1 MRSGLRCLI
10 LCHKEPDFR
19 WSRIGNAI
27 QVSIDVFMVFRG
39 VYTPIKNPLIV
50 CISNHLPRSSV
61 FQEKVVPL
69 LNKEQKKMVVEEKYM
84 ARCIELA
91 RGGEGNTAPNPMV
104 GAVIV
109 HKGKIIGEG
118 FHRKCGEAHAE
129 VNAVASVRDEALLRD
144 STIYVSL
151 EPCSHYGKTPPCAE
165 LIIRKGIPRVVVGTL
180 DPFPEVSGRG
190 VRMLREAGIEVVTG
204 VLEEEARA
212 LNPAFMTFQIRKR
225 PYVYLKWAQSADG
238 FMDIRR
244 EDASVPSVLL
254 SSAETLR
261 RVHRLRSEVAAIM
274 VGTRTALLDNPSLT
288 VRHWAGRSPVRVV
301 LDRTL
306 KLPVGSHLLD
316 GAVPTLVF
324 TAVEVESRPNVE
336 YVQIDFGQEVLSQVL
351 QYLYGQNLNSLMVE
365 GGAELLES
373 FLDVGLWDEAW
384 VETAPVVLG
393 AGVKAPAVPGVLT
406 GTEQRHGHFLE
417 TWKQKA

>member
-1 MRSGLRCLI
+1 
-10 LCHKEPDFR
+10 
-19 WSRIGNAI
+19 
-27 QVSIDVFMVFRG
+27 
-39 VYTPIKNPLIV
+39 
-50 CISNHLPRSSV
+50 
-61 FQEKVVPL
+61 
-69 LNKEQKKMVVEEKYM
+69 M

-91 RGGEGNTAPNPMV
+91 RGGAGHTAPNPMV

-109 HKGKIIGEG
+109 HNGKIIGEG

-165 LIIRKGIPRVVVGTL
+165 LIIKKGIPRVVVGTL

-212 LNPAFMTFQIRKR
+212 LNPAFMTFQMRKR
-225 PYVYLKWAQSADG
+225 PYIYLKWAQSADG
-238 FMDIRR
+238 FLDVRR
-244 EDASVPSVLL
+244 EDASEPPVRL
-254 SSAETLR
+254 SSAETFR
-261 RVHRLRSEVAAIM
+261 RVHRLRSEVAAIL

-301 LDRTL
+301 LDRML
-306 KLPVGSHLLD
+306 KLPADAHLLD
-316 GAVPTLVF
+316 GTVRTLVF
-324 TAVEVESRPNVE
+324 TALEAESRPNVE
-336 YVQIDFGQEVLSQVL
+336 YVRIDFGQEVLPQVL
-351 QYLYGQNLNSLMVE
+351 HYLAGQQLNSLMVE
-365 GGAELLES
+365 GGARLLAG
-373 FLDVGLWDEAW
+373 FLDAGLWDEAW

-393 AGVKAPAVPGVLT
+393 AGVKAPAVPGVLVA
-406 GTEQRHGHFLE
+406 TEQRDGHLLARWRQE
-417 TWKQKA
+417 I

>member
-1 MRSGLRCLI
+1 
-10 LCHKEPDFR
+10 
-19 WSRIGNAI
+19 
-27 QVSIDVFMVFRG
+27 
-39 VYTPIKNPLIV
+39 
-50 CISNHLPRSSV
+50 
-61 FQEKVVPL
+61 
-69 LNKEQKKMVVEEKYM
+69 MVVEEKYM

-261 RVHRLRSEVAAIM
+261 RVHRASFRSGGYYGRDTYGVVRQSVADCAALGWPFSSPGGARPDVEVAGRFA
-274 VGTRTALLDNPSLT
+274 S
-288 VRHWAGRSPVRVV
+288 AGWRGAYARIYSCRSRKPTECRVCA
-301 LDRTL
+301 D
-306 KLPVGSHLLD
+306 
-316 GAVPTLVF
+316 
-324 TAVEVESRPNVE
+324 
-336 YVQIDFGQEVLSQVL
+336 
-351 QYLYGQNLNSLMVE
+351 
-365 GGAELLES
+365 
-373 FLDVGLWDEAW
+373 
-384 VETAPVVLG
+384 
-393 AGVKAPAVPGVLT
+393 
-406 GTEQRHGHFLE
+406 
-417 TWKQKA
+417 

>member
-1 MRSGLRCLI
+1 M
-10 LCHKEPDFR
+10 
-19 WSRIGNAI
+19 
-27 QVSIDVFMVFRG
+27 
-39 VYTPIKNPLIV
+39 
-50 CISNHLPRSSV
+50 
-61 FQEKVVPL
+61 
-69 LNKEQKKMVVEEKYM
+69 
-84 ARCIELA
+84 
-91 RGGEGNTAPNPMV
+91 
-104 GAVIV
+104 
-109 HKGKIIGEG
+109 
-118 FHRKCGEAHAE
+118 
-129 VNAVASVRDEALLRD
+129 NAVASVWDEALLRD

-306 KLPVGSHLLD
+306 KLPVGSHLL
-316 GAVPTLVF
+316 
-324 TAVEVESRPNVE
+324 VESRPNVE

-373 FLDVGLWDEAW
+373 FLDAGLWDEAW

-406 GTEQRHGHFLE
+406 GTEQRHGHLLE

>member
-1 MRSGLRCLI
+1 M
-10 LCHKEPDFR
+10 
-19 WSRIGNAI
+19 
-27 QVSIDVFMVFRG
+27 
-39 VYTPIKNPLIV
+39 
-50 CISNHLPRSSV
+50 
-61 FQEKVVPL
+61 
-69 LNKEQKKMVVEEKYM
+69 MVVEEKYM

-118 FHRKCGEAHAE
+118 FHRRCGEAHAE

-165 LIIRKGIPRVVVGTL
+165 LIIKKGIPRVVVGTL

-190 VRMLREAGIEVVTG
+190 VRMLREAGVEVVTG

-212 LNPAFMTFQIRKR
+212 LNPAFMTFQMRKR

-238 FMDIRR
+238 FMDARR
-244 EDASVPSVLL
+244 ADVSEPPLLL

-288 VRHWAGRSPVRVV
+288 VRHWAGHSPVRVV

-306 KLPVGSHLLD
+306 KLPSASHVLD
-316 GAVPTLVF
+316 GTVRTLVF
-324 TAVEVESRPNVE
+324 TAVEAERGPNVE
-336 YVQIDFGQEVLSQVL
+336 YVRIDFGQDVLPQVL
-351 QYLYGQNLNSLMVE
+351 LYLYEQNLNSLMVE
-365 GGAELLES
+365 GGARLLES
-373 FLDVGLWDEAW
+373 FLAAGLWDEAW
-384 VETAPVVLG
+384 IETAPVVLG
-393 AGVKAPAVPGVLT
+393 TGVKAPAVCGVLAA
-406 GTEQRHGHFLE
+406 TEQRKGHLLE
-417 TWKQKA
+417 TWKQKV

>member
-1 MRSGLRCLI
+1 
-10 LCHKEPDFR
+10 
-19 WSRIGNAI
+19 
-27 QVSIDVFMVFRG
+27 MVFRG

-61 FQEKVVPL
+61 FQEKVVLL

-373 FLDVGLWDEAW
+373 FLDAGLWDEAW

-406 GTEQRHGHFLE
+406 GTEQRHGHLLE

>member
-1 MRSGLRCLI
+1 
-10 LCHKEPDFR
+10 
-19 WSRIGNAI
+19 
-27 QVSIDVFMVFRG
+27 
-39 VYTPIKNPLIV
+39 
-50 CISNHLPRSSV
+50 
-61 FQEKVVPL
+61 
-69 LNKEQKKMVVEEKYM
+69 MVVEEKYM

-91 RGGEGNTAPNPMV
+91 RGGEGYTAPNPMV

-129 VNAVASVRDEALLRD
+129 VNAIASVRDEALLRD

-165 LIIRKGIPRVVVGTL
+165 LIIKKGIPRVVVGTL

-190 VRMLREAGIEVVTG
+190 IRMLREAGIEVVTG

-212 LNPAFMTFQIRKR
+212 LNSAFMTFQIRKR
-225 PYVYLKWAQSADG
+225 PYIYLKWAQSADG
-238 FMDIRR
+238 FMDACRA
-244 EDASVPSVLL
+244 DASEPPVLL

-288 VRHWAGRSPVRVV
+288 VRHWTGHSPVRVV

-306 KLPVGSHLLD
+306 KLPAGSHLLD
-316 GAVPTLVF
+316 GTVRTVVF
-324 TAVEVESRPNVE
+324 TAVEAESRPNVE
-336 YVQIDFGQEVLSQVL
+336 YVRVDFGQEVLPQVL
-351 QYLYGQNLNSLMVE
+351 QYLYVQKLNSLMVE

-373 FLDVGLWDEAW
+373 FLDAGLWDEAW
-384 VETAPVVLG
+384 VETAPVALG
-393 AGVKAPAVPGVLT
+393 TGVKAPVVSGVLV
-406 GTEQRHGHFLE
+406 GSEQRRGHLLE
-417 TWKQKA
+417 TWKRKV

>member
-1 MRSGLRCLI
+1 
-10 LCHKEPDFR
+10 
-19 WSRIGNAI
+19 
-27 QVSIDVFMVFRG
+27 
-39 VYTPIKNPLIV
+39 
-50 CISNHLPRSSV
+50 
-61 FQEKVVPL
+61 
-69 LNKEQKKMVVEEKYM
+69 MVVEEKYM

-244 EDASVPSVLL
+244 EAASVPSVLL

-261 RVHRLRSEVAAIM
+261 RVHRLRSEVEAIM

-373 FLDVGLWDEAW
+373 FLDAGL
-384 VETAPVVLG
+384 G
-393 AGVKAPAVPGVLT
+393 
-406 GTEQRHGHFLE
+406 
-417 TWKQKA
+417 

>member
-1 MRSGLRCLI
+1 
-10 LCHKEPDFR
+10 
-19 WSRIGNAI
+19 
-27 QVSIDVFMVFRG
+27 
-39 VYTPIKNPLIV
+39 
-50 CISNHLPRSSV
+50 
-61 FQEKVVPL
+61 
-69 LNKEQKKMVVEEKYM
+69 MVVEEKYM

-91 RGGEGNTAPNPMV
+91 RGGEGYTAPNPMV

-129 VNAVASVRDEALLRD
+129 VNAIASVRDEALLRD

-165 LIIRKGIPRVVVGTL
+165 LIIKKGIPRVVVGTL

-190 VRMLREAGIEVVTG
+190 IRMLREAGIEVVTG

-212 LNPAFMTFQIRKR
+212 LNSAFMTFQIRKR
-225 PYVYLKWAQSADG
+225 PYIYLKWAQSADG
-238 FMDIRR
+238 FMDACRA
-244 EDASVPSVLL
+244 DASEPPVLL

-288 VRHWAGRSPVRVV
+288 VRHWTGHSPVRMV

-306 KLPVGSHLLD
+306 KLPAGSHLLD
-316 GAVPTLVF
+316 GTVRTVVF
-324 TAVEVESRPNVE
+324 TAVEAESRPNVE
-336 YVQIDFGQEVLSQVL
+336 YVRVDFGQEVLPQVL
-351 QYLYGQNLNSLMVE
+351 RYLYVQKLNSLMVE

-373 FLDVGLWDEAW
+373 FLDAGLWDEAW
-384 VETAPVVLG
+384 VETAPVALG
-393 AGVKAPAVPGVLT
+393 TGVKAPVVSGVLV
-406 GTEQRHGHFLE
+406 GSEQRHGHLLE
-417 TWKQKA
+417 TWKRKV

>member
-1 MRSGLRCLI
+1 
-10 LCHKEPDFR
+10 
-19 WSRIGNAI
+19 
-27 QVSIDVFMVFRG
+27 MVFRG

-61 FQEKVVPL
+61 FHEKVVLL

-129 VNAVASVRDEALLRD
+129 VNAVASVWDEALLRD

-373 FLDVGLWDEAW
+373 FLDAGLWDEAW

-406 GTEQRHGHFLE
+406 GTEQRHGHLLE

>member
-1 MRSGLRCLI
+1 
-10 LCHKEPDFR
+10 
-19 WSRIGNAI
+19 
-27 QVSIDVFMVFRG
+27 MVFRG

-316 GAVPTLVF
+316 GAVRTLVF
-324 TAVEVESRPNVE
+324 TAVEVESRLNVE

-351 QYLYGQNLNSLMVE
+351 QYLYEQNLNSLMVE

-373 FLDVGLWDEAW
+373 FFDAGLWDEAW

-406 GTEQRHGHFLE
+406 GTEQRHGHLLE

>member
-1 MRSGLRCLI
+1 
-10 LCHKEPDFR
+10 
-19 WSRIGNAI
+19 
-27 QVSIDVFMVFRG
+27 
-39 VYTPIKNPLIV
+39 
-50 CISNHLPRSSV
+50 
-61 FQEKVVPL
+61 
-69 LNKEQKKMVVEEKYM
+69 MVVEEKYM

-165 LIIRKGIPRVVVGTL
+165 LIIKKGIPRVVVGTL

-190 VRMLREAGIEVVTG
+190 VRMLREAGVEVVTG
-204 VLEEEARA
+204 VLEEEART

-238 FMDIRR
+238 FMDVRR
-244 EDASVPSVLL
+244 EDATESPVLL

-261 RVHRLRSEVAAIM
+261 RVHRASFRSGGHYGRDAYGVVGQSVADRAALGGSVSGPGGARPDIEVAGRFA
-274 VGTRTALLDNPSLT
+274 S
-288 VRHWAGRSPVRVV
+288 AGW
-301 LDRTL
+301 
-306 KLPVGSHLLD
+306 H
-316 GAVPTLVF
+316 GAY
-324 TAVEVESRPNVE
+324 ARIYSR
-336 YVQIDFGQEVLSQVL
+336 
-351 QYLYGQNLNSLMVE
+351 
-365 GGAELLES
+365 
-373 FLDVGLWDEAW
+373 
-384 VETAPVVLG
+384 
-393 AGVKAPAVPGVLT
+393 
-406 GTEQRHGHFLE
+406 
-417 TWKQKA
+417 

>member
-1 MRSGLRCLI
+1 MTQ
-10 LCHKEPDFR
+10 
-19 WSRIGNAI
+19 A
-27 QVSIDVFMVFRG
+27 SIDVFMVFRG

-261 RVHRLRSEVAAIM
+261 RVHRLRSEVEAIM
-274 VGTRTALLDNPSLT
+274 VGTHTALLDNPSLT

-373 FLDVGLWDEAW
+373 FLDAGLWDEAW

-406 GTEQRHGHFLE
+406 GTEQRHGHLLE

>member
-1 MRSGLRCLI
+1 
-10 LCHKEPDFR
+10 
-19 WSRIGNAI
+19 
-27 QVSIDVFMVFRG
+27 
-39 VYTPIKNPLIV
+39 
-50 CISNHLPRSSV
+50 
-61 FQEKVVPL
+61 
-69 LNKEQKKMVVEEKYM
+69 MVVEEKYM

-165 LIIRKGIPRVVVGTL
+165 LIIKKGIPRVVVGTL

-190 VRMLREAGIEVVTG
+190 VRMLREAGVEVVTG
-204 VLEEEARA
+204 VLEEEART

-238 FMDIRR
+238 FMDVRR
-244 EDASVPSVLL
+244 EDATESPVLL
-254 SSAETLR
+254 SSAETRR

-288 VRHWAGRSPVRVV
+288 VRHWAGQSPVRVV

-306 KLPVGSHLLD
+306 KLPAGSHLLD
-316 GAVPTLVF
+316 GMVRTLVF
-324 TAVEVESRPNVE
+324 TAAEVESRPNVE
-336 YVQIDFGQEVLSQVL
+336 YVQIDFEQEVLPQVL
-351 QYLYGQNLNSLMVE
+351 QYLYEQNLNSLMVE
-365 GGAELLES
+365 GGAGLLDS
-373 FLDVGLWDEAW
+373 FLDAGLWDEAW
-384 VETAPVVLG
+384 VETAPAVLG

-406 GTEQRHGHFLE
+406 GTEQRHGHLLE
-417 TWKQKA
+417 TWKQKV

>member
-1 MRSGLRCLI
+1 MRRAL
-10 LCHKEPDFR
+10 
-19 WSRIGNAI
+19 
-27 QVSIDVFMVFRG
+27 
-39 VYTPIKNPLIV
+39 
-50 CISNHLPRSSV
+50 
-61 FQEKVVPL
+61 
-69 LNKEQKKMVVEEKYM
+69 
-84 ARCIELA
+84 ELA
-91 RGGEGNTAPNPMV
+91 RYGYGHVSPNPMV
-104 GAVIV
+104 GCVIE
-109 HKGKIIGEG
+109 HNGKIIGEG
-118 FHRKCGEAHAE
+118 WHRRFGEAHAE

-144 STIYVSL
+144 STLYVSL

-190 VRMLREAGIEVVTG
+190 VRMLREAGVEVVTG

-238 FMDIRR
+238 FMDVRR
-244 EDASVPSVLL
+244 KDASEHPVLL

-288 VRHWAGRSPVRVV
+288 VRHWVGRSPVRVV

-306 KLPVGSHLLD
+306 KLPAGSHLLD
-316 GAVPTLVF
+316 GAVRTLVF
-324 TAVEVESRPNVE
+324 TAVEAGSRPNVE
-336 YVQIDFGQEVLSQVL
+336 YVRIDFGQEVLPQVL

-365 GGAELLES
+365 GGAGLLAS
-373 FLDVGLWDEAW
+373 FLDAGLWDEAW
-384 VETAPVVLG
+384 VETAPAVLG
-393 AGVKAPAVPGVLT
+393 AGVKAPAVSGVLT
-406 GTEQRHGHFLE
+406 ATEQRHGHLLE
-417 TWKQKA
+417 TWKRKV

>member
-1 MRSGLRCLI
+1 
-10 LCHKEPDFR
+10 
-19 WSRIGNAI
+19 
-27 QVSIDVFMVFRG
+27 MVFRG

-61 FQEKVVPL
+61 FQEKVVLL
-69 LNKEQKKMVVEEKYM
+69 LNKEQKKRVVEEKYM

-373 FLDVGLWDEAW
+373 FLDAGLWDEAW

-406 GTEQRHGHFLE
+406 GTEQRHGHLLE

>member
-1 MRSGLRCLI
+1 
-10 LCHKEPDFR
+10 
-19 WSRIGNAI
+19 
-27 QVSIDVFMVFRG
+27 
-39 VYTPIKNPLIV
+39 
-50 CISNHLPRSSV
+50 
-61 FQEKVVPL
+61 
-69 LNKEQKKMVVEEKYM
+69 MVVEEKYM

-91 RGGEGNTAPNPMV
+91 RGGEGYTAPNPMV

-129 VNAVASVRDEALLRD
+129 VNAIASVRDEALLRD

-165 LIIRKGIPRVVVGTL
+165 LIIKKGIPRVVVGTL

-190 VRMLREAGIEVVTG
+190 IRMLREAGIEVVTG

-212 LNPAFMTFQIRKR
+212 LNSAFMTFQIRKR
-225 PYVYLKWAQSADG
+225 PYIYLKWAQSADG
-238 FMDIRR
+238 FMDACRA
-244 EDASVPSVLL
+244 DASEPPVLL

-288 VRHWAGRSPVRVV
+288 VRHWTGHSPVRVV

-306 KLPVGSHLLD
+306 KLPAGSHLLD
-316 GAVPTLVF
+316 GTVRTVVF
-324 TAVEVESRPNVE
+324 TAVEAESRPNVE
-336 YVQIDFGQEVLSQVL
+336 YVRVDFGQEILPQVL
-351 QYLYGQNLNSLMVE
+351 QYLYVQKLNSLMVE
-365 GGAELLES
+365 GGAELLEN
-373 FLDVGLWDEAW
+373 FLDAGLWDEAW
-384 VETAPVVLG
+384 VETAPVALG
-393 AGVKAPAVPGVLT
+393 AGVKAPVVSGVLV
-406 GTEQRHGHFLE
+406 GSEQRHGHLLE
-417 TWKQKA
+417 TWKRKV

>member
-1 MRSGLRCLI
+1 
-10 LCHKEPDFR
+10 
-19 WSRIGNAI
+19 
-27 QVSIDVFMVFRG
+27 
-39 VYTPIKNPLIV
+39 
-50 CISNHLPRSSV
+50 
-61 FQEKVVPL
+61 
-69 LNKEQKKMVVEEKYM
+69 MVVEEKYM

-91 RGGEGNTAPNPMV
+91 RGGEGNTAPNPLV

-190 VRMLREAGIEVVTG
+190 VRMLREA
-204 VLEEEARA
+204 RA

-238 FMDIRR
+238 FMDVRR
-244 EDASVPSVLL
+244 EDASEPPALL

-306 KLPVGSHLLD
+306 KLPAGSHLLD
-316 GAVPTLVF
+316 GAVRTLVF
-324 TAVEVESRPNVE
+324 TAVEAESRPNVE
-336 YVQIDFGQEVLSQVL
+336 YVRIDFGQEVLPQVL

-365 GGAELLES
+365 GGARLLES
-373 FLDVGLWDEAW
+373 FLDAGLWDEAW
-384 VETAPVVLG
+384 VETAPAALG
-393 AGVKAPAVPGVLT
+393 SGVKAPAVSGMPATTKL
-406 GTEQRHGHFLE
+406 RHGHLLE
-417 TWKQKA
+417 TWKQKV

>member
-1 MRSGLRCLI
+1 MKQKFFYGENIFS
-10 LCHKEPDFR
+10 R
-19 WSRIGNAI
+19 WFFII
-27 QVSIDVFMVFRG
+27 F
-39 VYTPIKNPLIV
+39 
-50 CISNHLPRSSV
+50 
-61 FQEKVVPL
+61 VPL

-316 GAVPTLVF
+316 GAVRTLVF
-324 TAVEVESRPNVE
+324 TAVEVESRLNVE

-351 QYLYGQNLNSLMVE
+351 QYLYEQNLNSLMVE

-373 FLDVGLWDEAW
+373 FFDAGLWDEAW

>member
-1 MRSGLRCLI
+1 MKQKFFYGENIFS
-10 LCHKEPDFR
+10 R
-19 WSRIGNAI
+19 WFFII
-27 QVSIDVFMVFRG
+27 FV
-39 VYTPIKNPLIV
+39 L
-50 CISNHLPRSSV
+50 
-61 FQEKVVPL
+61 L

-373 FLDVGLWDEAW
+373 FLDAGLWDEAW

-406 GTEQRHGHFLE
+406 GTEQRHEHLLE

>member
-1 MRSGLRCLI
+1 LQPN
-10 LCHKEPDFR
+10 KERIFR
-19 WSRIGNAI
+19 YRNKGFQTVKQKFFYGENIFSRWFFII
-27 QVSIDVFMVFRG
+27 FV
-39 VYTPIKNPLIV
+39 L
-50 CISNHLPRSSV
+50 
-61 FQEKVVPL
+61 L

-238 FMDIRR
+238 FIDIRR

-373 FLDVGLWDEAW
+373 FLDAGLWDEAW

-406 GTEQRHGHFLE
+406 GTEQRHGHLLE